1 VIRVPAE
8 DLMRLGTALFTALG
22 AAEDKARFIA
32 ETIVEA
38 NLTGHDSHGVIYY
51 LTYAERVKE
60 GYIDPRAEPMVERE
74 TPTTAV
80 INGCWGFGQL
90 TAMKAMEVAVE
101 KAERSHIAAV
111 TAYRC
116 NHVGRVGYYT
126 AWAARRGFIA
136 MMFLNVGHPIVT
148 VYGGRGRVLGTNPLS
163 IAIPTG
169 GDPFLLDYATSIVAH
184 GKVKQALLEGE
195 RIPRGWIRDRE
206 GRETDDPAALEAG
219 GWLLPFGGHK
229 GYCLQ
234 LVNELLGAAL
244 TGSRSGLDPEEG
256 PPSTNGVFA
265 IAVKPE
271 FFIHPKVFEERCR
284 MILDGVRRC
293 EAEAG
298 MRIMIPGE
306 PEWETRRRRL
316 REGIPIPEALR
327 RSLIALAEELG
338 VDEGLME
345 ALMGKPK
352 RGLSVGMDEES

>member
-1 VIRVPAE
+1 MIRVPAE
-8 DLMRLGTALFTALG
+8 DLMRLGTAIFTALG
-22 AAEDKARFIA
+22 APEDKARFIA

-38 NLTGHDSHGVIYY
+38 NLTGHDSHGVTYY
-51 LTYAERVKE
+51 LTYAERVKG
-60 GYIDPRAEPMVERE
+60 GYIDPRAEPRVERE

-80 INGCWGFGQL
+80 IDGCWGFGQL

-101 KAERSHIAAV
+101 KAERSHVAAV
-111 TAYRC
+111 AAYRC

-136 MMFLNVGHPIVT
+136 MMFLNVGHPVVT

-184 GKVKQALLEGE
+184 GKVKQALLKGE

-234 LVNELLGAAL
+234 LVNELLGSAL
-244 TGSRSGLDPEEG
+244 TGSRSGLDPEEE

-265 IAVKPE
+265 IAVNPE
-271 FFIHPKVFEERCR
+271 FSVDLKVFRERCNI
-284 MILDGVRRC
+284 ILDGVRRC
-293 EAEAG
+293 ESEAG

-306 PEWETRRRRL
+306 PEWETRRKRL
-316 REGIPIPEALR
+316 REGIPIPDTLR
-327 RSLIALAEELG
+327 RSLIALAQELG
-338 VDEGLME
+338 VDESLYE

-352 RGLSVGMDEES
+352 RDLDIGMDEGS